1 MFSRLGSRLQG
12 ATQPLYALRQALV
25 EQGLRITDLVSG
37 NVNEH
42 GIVFPPDLLEEIL
55 VESARAA
62 RLYAPDPLG
71 RPAAREAVAAYYR
84 AQGIALSAEQILL
97 TPGTSISYWYA
108 FKLAADEGEEVLC
121 PCPSYPLFDYIAA
134 LAGVRIVPYR
144 MLEAAGWEIDLDQ
157 LDASVSTRT
166 RALVVISPHN
176 PTGHVV
182 SAAALAGIA
191 EIARRHDLVI
201 IADEVFG
208 DFLLTP
214 GILPRPAAGDAPLVL
229 TLNGFSK
236 MLALPGMKLGWMA
249 ASGDAARVGEA
260 MRALELISDTFLPV
274 NEIVQAAVA
283 ALLDRGRDFRQSYAR
298 EIRARY
304 RTARA
309 LLSGS
314 PAFGFVEPQGG
325 FYLTLE
331 LRADTFLPVNE
342 IVQAAVAA
350 LLDRGTDFRQS
361 FAREIRARY
370 RTARALLSG
379 SPAFGFVEPQ
389 GGFYLTLEL
398 RGMAEQAAAEAL
410 LREGILVHPGSFY
423 DIGPDHLV
431 LAFVQEPELQ
441 AEAYARLRR
450 RLER

>member
-42 GIVFPPDLLEEIL
+42 RIVFPPDLLEEIL

-84 AQGIALSAEQILL
+84 AQGIALAAEQILL

-108 FKLAADEGEEVLC
+108 FKLTADEGEEVLC

-249 ASGDAARVGEA
+249 ASGDAVRVREA

-283 ALLDRGRDFRQSYAR
+283 ALLDRGREFRQSY
-298 EIRARY
+298 
-304 RTARA
+304 
-309 LLSGS
+309 
-314 PAFGFVEPQGG
+314 
-325 FYLTLE
+325 
-331 LRADTFLPVNE
+331 
-342 IVQAAVAA
+342 
-350 LLDRGTDFRQS
+350 
-361 FAREIRARY
+361 AREIRARY

-441 AEAYARLRR
+441 SNAYGRLRR